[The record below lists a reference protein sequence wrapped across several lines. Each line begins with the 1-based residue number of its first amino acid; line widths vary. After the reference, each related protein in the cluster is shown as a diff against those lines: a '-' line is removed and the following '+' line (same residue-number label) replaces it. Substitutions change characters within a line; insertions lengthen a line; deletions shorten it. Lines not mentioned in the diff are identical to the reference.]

1 MKDSHDRYSNIEVS
15 YLLQKMEEYRGL
27 AILTTNMK
35 NALDKA
41 FLRRIRFVIQFP
53 FPDIQM
59 RGEIWKKVFPRQ
71 TPTKGLNILKL
82 ANLNVA
88 GGNIRN
94 IALNAAFNAAHK
106 NRPVTMLDIHNAA
119 RNEYV
124 KLEKNMSPTES
135 LI

>member
-1 MKDSHDRYSNIEVS
+1 
-15 YLLQKMEEYRGL
+15 MEEYRGL
-27 AILTTNMK
+27 AILTTNMR

-53 FPDIQM
+53 FPDAEM
-59 RGEIWKKVFPRQ
+59 RGEIWKRVFPKQ
-71 TPTKGLNILKL
+71 TPTKELNLHKL

-94 IALNAAFNAAHK
+94 IALNASFAAAHK
-106 NRPVTMLDIHNAA
+106 DQAVTMLDIHNAA

-124 KLEKNMSPTES
+124 KLEKHMSPSES